1 MKEII
6 SIENVVYKYKVVKE
20 DGTPDNSAMRGLDG
34 VTLSVYEGEF
44 LVLVGH
50 NGSGKST
57 LAKMMNGLLL
67 PQKGTVTV
75 FGQKTDSTEPGFD
88 ILEIRKKVGMVFQN
102 PDNQMVAS
110 IVEDDV
116 AFGPEN
122 LGVPREEIIRRVQ
135 WALDSVGMAEYRDRT
150 PTKLSG
156 GEKRRVAIAGVV
168 AMRPKVLV
176 LDEPTAGLDP
186 RGKKEILD
194 LVLRLKETC
203 TPTVIMVNHDMNEV
217 AEYATKVAVLQD
229 GRLAAVDTPQHLF
242 AQADLVKSLRLELP
256 QMAQLRLFLQEHGV
270 SVPEDCL
277 TVEKM
282 KEHLV
287 RRKEDFR
294 V

>member
-1 MKEII
+1 M
-6 SIENVVYKYKVVKE
+6 SILIEKLNYVYNPSTAFEKRALTDVSLTIE
-20 DGTPDNSAMRGLDG
+20 T
-34 VTLSVYEGEF
+34 GEF
-44 LVLVGH
+44 FCFVGH
-50 NGSGKST
+50 TGSGKST
-57 LAKMMNGLLL
+57 LVQHLNGLVKLQSGKIVVEGVDL
-67 PQKGTVTV
+67 
-75 FGQKTDSTEPGFD
+75 SE
-88 ILEIRKKVGMVFQN
+88 KKADLKRLRSLVGMVFQYPEYQLFADTVYN
-102 PDNQMVAS
+102 
-110 IVEDDV
+110 DV
-116 AFGPEN
+116 AFGPKNMKLSSAEI
-122 LGVPREEIIRRVQ
+122 EERVKE
-135 WALDSVGMAEYRDRT
+135 ALQFVGMDYEYVKEKS
-150 PTKLSG
+150 PFELSG

-203 TPTVIMVNHDMNEV
+203 SPTVIMVNHDMNEV

-229 GRLAAVDTPQHLF
+229 GSLAAVDTPQHLF

>member
-1 MKEII
+1 M
-6 SIENVVYKYKVVKE
+6 SILIEKLNYVYNPSTAFEKRALTDVSLTIE
-20 DGTPDNSAMRGLDG
+20 T
-34 VTLSVYEGEF
+34 GEF
-44 LVLVGH
+44 FCFVGH
-50 NGSGKST
+50 TGSGKST
-57 LAKMMNGLLL
+57 LVQHLNGLVKLQSGKIVVEGVDL
-67 PQKGTVTV
+67 
-75 FGQKTDSTEPGFD
+75 SE
-88 ILEIRKKVGMVFQN
+88 KKADLKRLRSLVGMVFQYPEYQLFADTVYN
-102 PDNQMVAS
+102 
-110 IVEDDV
+110 DV
-116 AFGPEN
+116 AFGPKNMKLSSAEI
-122 LGVPREEIIRRVQ
+122 EERVKE
-135 WALDSVGMAEYRDRT
+135 ALQFVGMDYEYVKEKS
-150 PTKLSG
+150 PFELSG

-256 QMAQLRLFLQEHGV
+256 QMAQLRLLLQEHGV

>member
-1 MKEII
+1 M
-6 SIENVVYKYKVVKE
+6 
-20 DGTPDNSAMRGLDG
+20 
-34 VTLSVYEGEF
+34 
-44 LVLVGH
+44 
-50 NGSGKST
+50 
-57 LAKMMNGLLL
+57 
-67 PQKGTVTV
+67 
-75 FGQKTDSTEPGFD
+75 
-88 ILEIRKKVGMVFQN
+88 
-102 PDNQMVAS
+102 
-110 IVEDDV
+110 
-116 AFGPEN
+116 
-122 LGVPREEIIRRVQ
+122 
-135 WALDSVGMAEYRDRT
+135 
-150 PTKLSG
+150 
-156 GEKRRVAIAGVV
+156 
-168 AMRPKVLV
+168 
-176 LDEPTAGLDP
+176 
-186 RGKKEILD
+186 
-194 LVLRLKETC
+194 LRLKETC